1 MDLLLI
7 ILTDDGGNNNISM
20 NPLTYTAFIARPL
33 NYVKYVTSDV
43 T

>member
-7 ILTDDGGNNNISM
+7 SLTDDGGNNSLSM

-33 NYVKYVTSDV
+33 SYVTSDV